1 MILRMVS
8 SVGLLMGSG
17 WFCPLSGCGENT
29 PIVSRMKLSV
39 CSIPHLRV
47 LDNRQGEKKMSDRRW
62 VVRVDGKAFLVT
74 YSLSDAFDV
83 AYDIMDNL
91 YDNVRRDVTVDE
103 LTRDGEIL

>member
-1 MILRMVS
+1 
-8 SVGLLMGSG
+8 
-17 WFCPLSGCGENT
+17 
-29 PIVSRMKLSV
+29 
-39 CSIPHLRV
+39 
-47 LDNRQGEKKMSDRRW
+47 MSDRRW